1 MASRRPAQLFALC
14 AFVVLTGFVVL
25 GFVVLGAGRVAGST
39 CQTSCNDGGPT
50 VLHTT
55 SNPAPTPCV
64 RDVGCGGG
72 GALSSSAAPIVAVLG
87 AAGLV
92 AAALMTRRR
101 RWARRLQPV
110 GVLLAS
116 TLYRPPR
123 ALFGI

>member
-1 MASRRPAQLFALC
+1 MASRPPAQLFALC
-14 AFVVLTGFVVL
+14 AFVVVA
-25 GFVVLGAGRVAGST
+25 GFVVLGAGPLAGST
-39 CQTSCNDGGPT
+39 CQTACSDGGPM

-55 SNPAPTPCV
+55 SNPVPTPCV

-92 AAALMTRRR
+92 AAALMTWRR
-101 RWARRLQPV
+101 RWARSLQPV

-116 TLYRPPR
+116 MLYRPPR